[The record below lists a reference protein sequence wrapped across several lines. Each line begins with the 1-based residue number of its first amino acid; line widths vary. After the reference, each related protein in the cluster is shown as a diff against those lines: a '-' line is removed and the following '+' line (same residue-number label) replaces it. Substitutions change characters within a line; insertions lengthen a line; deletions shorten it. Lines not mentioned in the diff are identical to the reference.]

1 MISVEG
7 ENAPVEQTV
16 DITEFLPEGVSLVDE
31 NSAEIQ
37 VTAMVEQD
45 GTRTIHM
52 LVSSIR
58 INNLAD
64 DLEVDYEPDADIDLQ
79 FRGEEQALEVLD
91 ISNAVSVDL
100 SEYTDPGVY
109 DVPVIVNTP
118 AGIEMISDQT
128 INLTLLE
135 KTEEVPDDSG
145 QEESE

>member
-1 MISVEG
+1 MRILGNHKSTS
-7 ENAPVEQTV
+7 AS
-16 DITEFLPEGVSLVDE
+16 FLIFGSP
-31 NSAEIQ
+31 
-37 VTAMVEQD
+37 
-45 GTRTIHM
+45 
-52 LVSSIR
+52 
-58 INNLAD
+58 D